1 MSESILF
8 EKVFSHLERIYSG
21 MSKDQ
26 IGCIVSE
33 IIEILELKEK
43 CEDSITSEKWSE
55 KDVVAITYADTLKS
69 EPEKP
74 LITLKKFFDSYF
86 KGTINSIHILPF
98 FPYTSDD
105 GFSVRGQHRPDFGQ
119 DHRSRPS
126 TPGCQACALVP

>member
-8 EKVFSHLERIYSG
+8 EKVFSHLERIYNG

-26 IGCIVSE
+26 IGCTVSE
-33 IIEILELKEK
+33 IIELLELEEK
-43 CEDSITSEKWSE
+43 CEDSIISEKWSE
-55 KDVVAITYADTLKS
+55 KDVVAITYADTLRS
-69 EPEKP
+69 DPEKP

-105 GFSVRGQHRPDFGQ
+105 GFSVLDY
-119 DHRSRPS
+119 SS
-126 TPGCQACALVP
+126 VNEALGEWKDVKTWRDTAVL